1 MTEPTSVVSAVE
13 AAFEAEEQATETTE
27 QATETATEQP
37 AQAQQPTEA
46 VEQAPAQEAP
56 AENTEQAA
64 QTEAQAEQ
72 PEQATPP
79 QQLKGDFAR
88 EKWNGL
94 DKDTKDELSRL
105 CAENERNYK
114 RAAEAEYNARSYRKT
129 IEPVQGYISE
139 VAESGKISEAE
150 VVRNCVSMI
159 QNLNDNPDLT
169 AQQMIAA
176 DIIRFTDPVSVI
188 NIIAHK
194 YGLDLKGELT
204 PSNIPPQMQADAAR
218 AKYEARQSKYVKPQ
232 DVEAERESAISE
244 YVESVPSIKA
254 LLDNANVKDRFIRQI
269 SMERSADPYA
279 SDITIINRAAELF
292 QQQSAPVQQQPQE
305 AKPTLA
311 ETKLNKVVTPKAS
324 SPAEVAADRKP
335 EEWTP
340 ENVSAKSREAA
351 ERSVRAAMRSMGLD
365 D

>member
-1 MTEPTSVVSAVE
+1 MAEATADITSAVE
-13 AAFEAEEQATETTE
+13 AAFEAEEKAMETETQAETVETQQETPAEPEQVSEPQTE
-27 QATETATEQP
+27 QVEQKPSEQP
-37 AQAQQPTEA
+37 AQPEA
-46 VEQAPAQEAP
+46 TANDTPQEA
-56 AENTEQAA
+56 
-64 QTEAQAEQ
+64 
-72 PEQATPP
+72 P

-292 QQQSAPVQQQPQE
+292 QQQSAPVQQPQQE